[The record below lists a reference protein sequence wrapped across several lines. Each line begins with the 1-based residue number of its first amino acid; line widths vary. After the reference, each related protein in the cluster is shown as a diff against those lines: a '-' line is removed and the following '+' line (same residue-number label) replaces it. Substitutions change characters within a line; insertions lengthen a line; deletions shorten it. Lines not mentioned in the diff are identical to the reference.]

1 MNITHLNLIL
11 QVGDLQ
17 KLLAV
22 EKARARAAVERAA
35 ALEARVAAREAHAAS
50 VAARSAVAQETI
62 AKLKNDKKKLR
73 CLAKQFREEVRKGR
87 EK

>member
-1 MNITHLNLIL
+1 M
-11 QVGDLQ
+11 GDLQ

-22 EKARARAAVERAA
+22 EKARARVAVERAA

-62 AKLKNDKKKLR
+62 AKLKDDKRKLR
-73 CLAKQFREEVRKGR
+73 CLAKQFREEVGLRGR
-87 EK
+87 ASGEE